1 MGGNPRRLGETRG
14 HPAGPGVLLLSF
26 FNHSHSDYIH
36 LMSKT
41 FHKAANQNTNNAS
54 RDHVASHFKR
64 LISGVHTSF
73 FINSFCR
80 RYFASA
86 SRKHGSPEQRR
97 DFLDGKYSHYKK
109 RPAVTLHTFSTC
121 RIATR
126 RQAAFA
132 PTVILRRLTVPDM
145 FTDIMDYELEEDK
158 LGIPI
163 VPGTV
168 TLKKDAQNLI
178 GISIG
183 GGAQYCPCLYIVQ
196 VFDNTPAALEGTL
209 AAGDEITGVN
219 GKTVKGKTKVE
230 VAKMIQAVQG
240 EAVIHYNKLQA
251 DPKQGKS
258 LDIVLKKV
266 KHRLVENMSSGTA
279 DALGL
284 SRAILC
290 NDGLVKRLE
299 ELEKTAE
306 LYKGLMEHSKRLLR
320 AFFELSQTHRAFG
333 DVFSVI
339 GVREPQAA
347 ASEAFVKFAE
357 AHRNIEKYGIQLL
370 KTIKPMLHD
379 LNTYLHKAIPDT
391 RLTIRKYLDVKF
403 EYLSYC
409 LKVKEMDDEEYSC
422 IALGEPLYR
431 VSTGNYEY
439 RLILRCRQEARSRF
453 AKMRKDVLEKIELLD
468 QKHVQDI
475 VFQLQR
481 FVSGMSRY
489 YDECYAVLKE
499 ADVFPIEVDLSRT
512 MINYS
517 SQSQSYEDDEEEEE
531 DEREKGE
538 GGGSAGQAENGAEKL
553 IDDE

>member
-1 MGGNPRRLGETRG
+1 MTG
-14 HPAGPGVLLLSF
+14 LLLIRM
-26 FNHSHSDYIH
+26 N
-36 LMSKT
+36 
-41 FHKAANQNTNNAS
+41 
-54 RDHVASHFKR
+54 
-64 LISGVHTSF
+64 
-73 FINSFCR
+73 
-80 RYFASA
+80 
-86 SRKHGSPEQRR
+86 
-97 DFLDGKYSHYKK
+97 
-109 RPAVTLHTFSTC
+109 
-121 RIATR
+121 
-126 RQAAFA
+126 
-132 PTVILRRLTVPDM
+132 
-145 FTDIMDYELEEDK
+145 
-158 LGIPI
+158 GIPT

-168 TLKKDAQNLI
+168 TLKKDSQNLI

-196 VFDNTPAALEGTL
+196 VFDNTPAALDGTL

-219 GKTVKGKTKVE
+219 GKPVKGKTKVE

-240 EAVIHYNKLQA
+240 EATIHYNKLQA

-290 NDGLVKRLE
+290 NDGLVKKLE
-299 ELEKTAE
+299 ELERTAE
-306 LYKGLMEHSKRLLR
+306 LYKGLMEHTKRLLR

-357 AHRNIEKYGIQLL
+357 AHRNIEKYGIRLL

-391 RLTIRKYLDVKF
+391 KLTIRKYLDVKF

-439 RLILRCRQEARSRF
+439 RLILRCRQEARTRF

-512 MINYS
+512 MINYGG
-517 SQSQSYEDDEEEEE
+517 QNTSYADDEEEEE
-531 DEREKGE
+531 GRRREGE
-538 GGGSAGQAENGAEKL
+538 EDRRGSSCQAENGAEKL

>member
-1 MGGNPRRLGETRG
+1 
-14 HPAGPGVLLLSF
+14 
-26 FNHSHSDYIH
+26 
-36 LMSKT
+36 
-41 FHKAANQNTNNAS
+41 
-54 RDHVASHFKR
+54 
-64 LISGVHTSF
+64 
-73 FINSFCR
+73 
-80 RYFASA
+80 
-86 SRKHGSPEQRR
+86 
-97 DFLDGKYSHYKK
+97 
-109 RPAVTLHTFSTC
+109 
-121 RIATR
+121 
-126 RQAAFA
+126 
-132 PTVILRRLTVPDM
+132 M
-145 FTDIMDYELEEDK
+145 FTDMDYELEEDK
-158 LGIPI
+158 LGIPT

-168 TLKKDAQNLI
+168 SLKKDTNNLI

-219 GKTVKGKTKVE
+219 GKPVKGKTKVE

-306 LYKGLMEHSKRLLR
+306 LYKGLMEHTKRLLR

-347 ASEAFVKFAE
+347 ASEAFVKFAD
-357 AHRNIEKYGIQLL
+357 AHRTIEKSGIQLL

-391 RLTIRKYLDVKF
+391 KLTIRKYLDVKF

-409 LKVKEMDDEEYSC
+409 LKVKEMDDEEYSS
-422 IALGEPLYR
+422 IAMGEPLYR

-439 RLILRCRQEARSRF
+439 RLILRCRQEARARF

-481 FVSGMSRY
+481 FVSSMSHY

-512 MINYS
+512 MLSYS
-517 SQSQSYEDDEEEEE
+517 SQSFTYTDEEEEE
-531 DEREKGE
+531 QGGKGE
-538 GGGSAGQAENGAEKL
+538 EQGQGTSTVPQAENGAEKL
-553 IDDE
+553 IDDD

>member
-1 MGGNPRRLGETRG
+1 
-14 HPAGPGVLLLSF
+14 
-26 FNHSHSDYIH
+26 
-36 LMSKT
+36 
-41 FHKAANQNTNNAS
+41 
-54 RDHVASHFKR
+54 
-64 LISGVHTSF
+64 
-73 FINSFCR
+73 
-80 RYFASA
+80 
-86 SRKHGSPEQRR
+86 
-97 DFLDGKYSHYKK
+97 
-109 RPAVTLHTFSTC
+109 
-121 RIATR
+121 
-126 RQAAFA
+126 
-132 PTVILRRLTVPDM
+132 M
-145 FTDIMDYELEEDK
+145 FTDMDYELEEDK
-158 LGIPI
+158 LGIPT

-168 TLKKDAQNLI
+168 CLKKDANNLI

-219 GKTVKGKTKVE
+219 GKPVKGKTKVE

-240 EAVIHYNKLQA
+240 EATIHYNKLQA

-306 LYKGLMEHSKRLLR
+306 LYKGLMEHTKRLLR
-320 AFFELSQTHRAFG
+320 AFFELSQTHRSFG

-347 ASEAFVKFAE
+347 ASEAFVKFAD

-391 RLTIRKYLDVKF
+391 KLTIRKYLDVKF
-403 EYLSYC
+403 EYLA
-409 LKVKEMDDEEYSC
+409 M
-422 IALGEPLYR
+422 GEPMYR

-439 RLILRCRQEARSRF
+439 RLVLRCRQEARARF

-481 FVSGMSRY
+481 FVSGMSHY

-512 MINYS
+512 TINYG
-517 SQSQSYEDDEEEEE
+517 SQSLSYTEDEEEEE
-531 DEREKGE
+531 EYDGRGREE
-538 GGGSAGQAENGAEKL
+538 GGGGRQAENGAEKL

>member
-1 MGGNPRRLGETRG
+1 M
-14 HPAGPGVLLLSF
+14 F
-26 FNHSHSDYIH
+26 FS
-36 LMSKT
+36 
-41 FHKAANQNTNNAS
+41 S
-54 RDHVASHFKR
+54 RDSE
-64 LISGVHTSF
+64 TSQDQ
-73 FINSFCR
+73 
-80 RYFASA
+80 
-86 SRKHGSPEQRR
+86 G
-97 DFLDGKYSHYKK
+97 
-109 RPAVTLHTFSTC
+109 
-121 RIATR
+121 
-126 RQAAFA
+126 
-132 PTVILRRLTVPDM
+132 
-145 FTDIMDYELEEDK
+145 
-158 LGIPI
+158 GIPT
-163 VPGTV
+163 VPGTIS
-168 TLKKDAQNLI
+168 LKKDAQNLI

-219 GKTVKGKTKVE
+219 GKPVKGKTKVE

-240 EAVIHYNKLQA
+240 EAMIHYNKLHA

-306 LYKGLMEHSKRLLR
+306 LYKGLMEHTKRLLR

-357 AHRNIEKYGIQLL
+357 AHRNMEKYGIQLL

-391 RLTIRKYLDVKF
+391 KLTIRKYLDVKF

-409 LKVKEMDDEEYSC
+409 LKVKEMDDEDVFVISFF
-422 IALGEPLYR
+422 LYTC
-431 VSTGNYEY
+431 V
-439 RLILRCRQEARSRF
+439 
-453 AKMRKDVLEKIELLD
+453 KDVLEKIELLD

-489 YDECYAVLKE
+489 YDECYAVLKD

-512 MINYS
+512 MINYG
-517 SQSQSYEDDEEEEE
+517 SQSCSFTEEEEE
-531 DEREKGE
+531 EE
-538 GGGSAGQAENGAEKL
+538 GGGSEEQDGGAGKQAENGAEKL
-553 IDDE
+553 IDDF

>member
-1 MGGNPRRLGETRG
+1 METTLY
-14 HPAGPGVLLLSF
+14 PG
-26 FNHSHSDYIH
+26 
-36 LMSKT
+36 M
-41 FHKAANQNTNNAS
+41 
-54 RDHVASHFKR
+54 
-64 LISGVHTSF
+64 
-73 FINSFCR
+73 
-80 RYFASA
+80 
-86 SRKHGSPEQRR
+86 
-97 DFLDGKYSHYKK
+97 YS
-109 RPAVTLHTFSTC
+109 
-121 RIATR
+121 
-126 RQAAFA
+126 
-132 PTVILRRLTVPDM
+132 
-145 FTDIMDYELEEDK
+145 DIMDYELEEDK
-158 LGIPI
+158 LGIPT

-196 VFDNTPAALEGTL
+196 VFDNTPAALDGTL

-219 GKTVKGKTKVE
+219 GKPVKGKTKVE
-230 VAKMIQAVQG
+230 VAKMIQTVQG

-290 NDGLVKRLE
+290 NDGLVKKLE

-391 RLTIRKYLDVKF
+391 KLTIRKYLDVKF

-512 MINYS
+512 TLNYTGPN
-517 SQSQSYEDDEEEEE
+517 YEDEDEEGEEE
-531 DEREKGE
+531 REEEKSE
-538 GGGSAGQAENGAEKL
+538 QTENGAEKL

>member
-1 MGGNPRRLGETRG
+1 
-14 HPAGPGVLLLSF
+14 
-26 FNHSHSDYIH
+26 
-36 LMSKT
+36 
-41 FHKAANQNTNNAS
+41 
-54 RDHVASHFKR
+54 
-64 LISGVHTSF
+64 
-73 FINSFCR
+73 
-80 RYFASA
+80 
-86 SRKHGSPEQRR
+86 
-97 DFLDGKYSHYKK
+97 
-109 RPAVTLHTFSTC
+109 
-121 RIATR
+121 
-126 RQAAFA
+126 
-132 PTVILRRLTVPDM
+132 M
-145 FTDIMDYELEEDK
+145 FTDMDYELEEDK
-158 LGIPI
+158 LGIPT

-168 TLKKDAQNLI
+168 ILQKDAQNLI

-196 VFDNTPAALEGTL
+196 VFDNTPAALDGTL

-219 GKTVKGKTKVE
+219 SKTVKGKTKVE

-240 EAVIHYNKLQA
+240 EVTIHYNKLQA

-266 KHRLVENMSSGTA
+266 KHRLVENLSSGTA

-306 LYKGLMEHSKRLLR
+306 LYKGLMEHTKRLLR

-391 RLTIRKYLDVKF
+391 KLTIRKYLDVKF

-422 IALGEPLYR
+422 IALGEPMYR

-439 RLILRCRQEARSRF
+439 RLVLRCRQEARARF

-512 MINYS
+512 MINYG
-517 SQSQSYEDDEEEEE
+517 SQSQAYTDEEEEE
-531 DEREKGE
+531 EEEAGDKS
-538 GGGSAGQAENGAEKL
+538 SAQQTENGAEKL

>member
-1 MGGNPRRLGETRG
+1 
-14 HPAGPGVLLLSF
+14 
-26 FNHSHSDYIH
+26 
-36 LMSKT
+36 
-41 FHKAANQNTNNAS
+41 
-54 RDHVASHFKR
+54 
-64 LISGVHTSF
+64 
-73 FINSFCR
+73 
-80 RYFASA
+80 
-86 SRKHGSPEQRR
+86 
-97 DFLDGKYSHYKK
+97 
-109 RPAVTLHTFSTC
+109 
-121 RIATR
+121 
-126 RQAAFA
+126 
-132 PTVILRRLTVPDM
+132 M
-145 FTDIMDYELEEDK
+145 FTDMDYELEEDK
-158 LGIPI
+158 LGIPT

-168 TLKKDAQNLI
+168 CLKKDANNLI

-196 VFDNTPAALEGTL
+196 VFDNTPAALDGTL

-219 GKTVKGKTKVE
+219 GKPVKGKTKVE
-230 VAKMIQAVQG
+230 VAKMIQAVLVHKG

-306 LYKGLMEHSKRLLR
+306 LYKGLMEHTKRLLR

-347 ASEAFVKFAE
+347 ASEAFVKFAD
-357 AHRNIEKYGIQLL
+357 AHRNIEKYGIKLL

-391 RLTIRKYLDVKF
+391 KLTIRKYLDVKF

-409 LKVKEMDDEEYSC
+409 LKVKEMDDEEYSS
-422 IALGEPLYR
+422 IAMGEPLYR

-439 RLILRCRQEARSRF
+439 RLVLRCRQEARARF

-481 FVSGMSRY
+481 FVSGMSHY

-512 MINYS
+512 MFNYG
-517 SQSQSYEDDEEEEE
+517 SQPFSYTGDEEEEE
-531 DEREKGE
+531 EEEE
-538 GGGSAGQAENGAEKL
+538 GGGGEEGRSSTERQAENGAEKL

>member
-1 MGGNPRRLGETRG
+1 M
-14 HPAGPGVLLLSF
+14 
-26 FNHSHSDYIH
+26 
-36 LMSKT
+36 
-41 FHKAANQNTNNAS
+41 
-54 RDHVASHFKR
+54 
-64 LISGVHTSF
+64 
-73 FINSFCR
+73 
-80 RYFASA
+80 
-86 SRKHGSPEQRR
+86 
-97 DFLDGKYSHYKK
+97 
-109 RPAVTLHTFSTC
+109 
-121 RIATR
+121 
-126 RQAAFA
+126 
-132 PTVILRRLTVPDM
+132 LTD
-145 FTDIMDYELEEDK
+145 MDYELEEDK
-158 LGIPI
+158 LGIPT

-168 TLKKDAQNLI
+168 SLKKDGQNLI

-196 VFDNTPAALEGTL
+196 VFDNTPAALDGTL

-219 GKTVKGKTKVE
+219 GKPVKGKTKVE

-240 EAVIHYNKLQA
+240 EATIHYNKLQA

-306 LYKGLMEHSKRLLR
+306 LYKGLMEHTKRLLR

-391 RLTIRKYLDVKF
+391 KLTIRKYLDVKF

-409 LKVKEMDDEEYSC
+409 LKVKEMDDEEYSS
-422 IALGEPLYR
+422 IAMGEPMYR

-439 RLILRCRQEARSRF
+439 RLVLRCRQEARARF

-512 MINYS
+512 MINYG
-517 SQSQSYEDDEEEEE
+517 SQSHSYTEDEEEEE
-531 DEREKGE
+531 GGRGEE
-538 GGGSAGQAENGAEKL
+538 GGSGAGRQAENGAEKL

>member
-1 MGGNPRRLGETRG
+1 
-14 HPAGPGVLLLSF
+14 
-26 FNHSHSDYIH
+26 
-36 LMSKT
+36 
-41 FHKAANQNTNNAS
+41 
-54 RDHVASHFKR
+54 
-64 LISGVHTSF
+64 
-73 FINSFCR
+73 
-80 RYFASA
+80 
-86 SRKHGSPEQRR
+86 
-97 DFLDGKYSHYKK
+97 
-109 RPAVTLHTFSTC
+109 
-121 RIATR
+121 
-126 RQAAFA
+126 
-132 PTVILRRLTVPDM
+132 M
-145 FTDIMDYELEEDK
+145 FTDMDYELEEDK
-158 LGIPI
+158 LGIPT

-168 TLKKDAQNLI
+168 ILKKDSQNLI

-183 GGAQYCPCLYIVQ
+183 GGAQFCPCLYIVQ
-196 VFDNTPAALEGTL
+196 VFDNTPAALDGTL

-219 GKTVKGKTKVE
+219 GKPVKGKTKVE

-240 EAVIHYNKLQA
+240 EVVIQYNKLQA

-258 LDIVLKKV
+258 LDI
-266 KHRLVENMSSGTA
+266 
-279 DALGL
+279 
-284 SRAILC
+284 
-290 NDGLVKRLE
+290 DGLVKRLE

-306 LYKGLMEHSKRLLR
+306 LYKGLMEHTKRLLR
-320 AFFELSQTHRAFG
+320 AFYELSQTHRAFG

-357 AHRNIEKYGIQLL
+357 AHRNMEKFGIQLL

-391 RLTIRKYLDVKF
+391 KLTIRKYLDVKF

-422 IALGEPLYR
+422 IALGDPLYR

-439 RLILRCRQEARSRF
+439 RLILRCRQEARARF

-489 YDECYAVLKE
+489 YDDCYAVLKE

-517 SQSQSYEDDEEEEE
+517 GQKLLKATAYWDSTH
-531 DEREKGE
+531 KAVLLKE
-538 GGGSAGQAENGAEKL
+538 GVLDPQGDAYGYYNDTLSLTGWGVLEIRAGYGQTAEPDGVTMFLAGYLEGFL
-553 IDDE
+553 TAP

>member
-1 MGGNPRRLGETRG
+1 MALINVFLLARLYR
-14 HPAGPGVLLLSF
+14 
-26 FNHSHSDYIH
+26 
-36 LMSKT
+36 
-41 FHKAANQNTNNAS
+41 
-54 RDHVASHFKR
+54 
-64 LISGVHTSF
+64 
-73 FINSFCR
+73 INSP
-80 RYFASA
+80 
-86 SRKHGSPEQRR
+86 G
-97 DFLDGKYSHYKK
+97 
-109 RPAVTLHTFSTC
+109 
-121 RIATR
+121 
-126 RQAAFA
+126 
-132 PTVILRRLTVPDM
+132 M
-145 FTDIMDYELEEDK
+145 FTDMDYELEEDK
-158 LGIPI
+158 LGIPT
-163 VPGTV
+163 VPGTIS
-168 TLKKDAQNLI
+168 LKKDAQNLI

-219 GKTVKGKTKVE
+219 GKPVKGKTKVE

-240 EAVIHYNKLQA
+240 EATIHYNKLQA

-258 LDIVLKKV
+258 LDI
-266 KHRLVENMSSGTA
+266 
-279 DALGL
+279 
-284 SRAILC
+284 
-290 NDGLVKRLE
+290 DGLVKRLE

-306 LYKGLMEHSKRLLR
+306 LYKGLMEHTKRLLR

-357 AHRNIEKYGIQLL
+357 AHRNMEKYGIQLL

-391 RLTIRKYLDVKF
+391 KLTIRKYLDVKF

-422 IALGEPLYR
+422 IAMGEPMYR
-431 VSTGNYEY
+431 VGTGNYEY
-439 RLILRCRQEARSRF
+439 RLVLRCRQEARARF

-489 YDECYAVLKE
+489 YDECYAVLKD

-512 MINYS
+512 MINYG
-517 SQSQSYEDDEEEEE
+517 SQSRSFTEEEEE
-531 DEREKGE
+531 E
-538 GGGSAGQAENGAEKL
+538 GGGGSEEQDGGAGKQAENGAEKL
-553 IDDE
+553 IDDY

>member
-1 MGGNPRRLGETRG
+1 
-14 HPAGPGVLLLSF
+14 
-26 FNHSHSDYIH
+26 
-36 LMSKT
+36 
-41 FHKAANQNTNNAS
+41 
-54 RDHVASHFKR
+54 
-64 LISGVHTSF
+64 
-73 FINSFCR
+73 
-80 RYFASA
+80 
-86 SRKHGSPEQRR
+86 
-97 DFLDGKYSHYKK
+97 
-109 RPAVTLHTFSTC
+109 
-121 RIATR
+121 
-126 RQAAFA
+126 
-132 PTVILRRLTVPDM
+132 M
-145 FTDIMDYELEEDK
+145 FTDMDYELEEDK
-158 LGIPI
+158 LGIPT

-168 TLKKDAQNLI
+168 TLKKDANNLI

-196 VFDNTPAALEGTL
+196 VFDNTPAALDGTL

-306 LYKGLMEHSKRLLR
+306 LYKGLMEHTKRLLR
-320 AFFELSQTHRAFG
+320 AFFELSQTHRGFG
-333 DVFSVI
+333 DVFSII

-347 ASEAFVKFAE
+347 ASEAFVKFAD
-357 AHRNIEKYGIQLL
+357 AHRNIEKYGIELL

-391 RLTIRKYLDVKF
+391 KLTIRKYLDVKF

-409 LKVKEMDDEEYSC
+409 LKVKEMDDEEYSS
-422 IALGEPLYR
+422 IAMGEPLYR

-439 RLILRCRQEARSRF
+439 RLVLRCRQEARARF

-489 YDECYAVLKE
+489 YDDCYAVLKE

-517 SQSQSYEDDEEEEE
+517 SQSLSYTDEDEEDGGGGER
-531 DEREKGE
+531 DEE
-538 GGGSAGQAENGAEKL
+538 GGSTQAENGTEKL